1 MNWGARVRRAAA
13 ALLPEPTGDLSA
25 ASHARLLDMSFSR
38 LRLSVYMMPVVAL
51 PVVIYLGAIADAV
64 WMQLWGLAYVL
75 LSLTVYGASRIYQ
88 ADQARLGDAELR
100 ARWLPRAHALALA
113 HGAGLSLSGLAMAP
127 VANVEASMLQV
138 LVIAHIISTNATHQT
153 PTIGVFLRF
162 FALGWNGMVPL
173 SYWIFPSLWPVVV
186 PLALTYS
193 AVIYRHALLS
203 HRFSVEQ
210 LRLKERSEELA
221 TQFRLAK
228 EETERA
234 LREKNLFLSTAS
246 HDLRQPLH
254 AMSML
259 VEAVTFRSH
268 DPAIQPLLQDLRHG
282 MASMD
287 SMFNSLMDLSKLEA
301 GHLGQAPTAVALQPL
316 LHEMVTLFREQANR
330 RGLRLRLRLPS
341 RAAAVSADPALIR
354 QSVANLVHN
363 ALRYTKEGGVL
374 IGLRAQGAFWRIE
387 VWDTGVGIAA
397 ADHERIFSPFYR
409 NEHAWRIDSAGHGL
423 GLAVVSRCARLLG
436 AQLGFQSRYGRG
448 SRFWL
453 DIAQAPQPMVQGSVS
468 AQLQDYKMASLPL
481 LSGHCLVVDDDPLVI
496 SAWREMLNAWGV
508 EGRYAVDSAQAF
520 GFLDQGFVPDAILC
534 DQRLRSG
541 ESGFEVLEALLA
553 RCPHASGAMISGE
566 FRSPELLRAEQ
577 EGYLVFRKPLEIAQ
591 LYDVLAQWLG
601 ARGERRAAA

>member
-1 MNWGARVRRAAA
+1 MSWKALAHRAWE
-13 ALLPEPTGDLSA
+13 ALLPERTGDLSA

-51 PVVIYLGAIADAV
+51 PVVVYLGTIPDAV
-64 WMQLWGLAYVL
+64 WMELWGLAYVV
-75 LSLTVYGASRIYQ
+75 LSLTVYAGSRLYQ
-88 ADQARLGDAELR
+88 ADQARLGDAQLH
-100 ARWLPRAHALALA
+100 ARWLPRAHALALL

-127 VANVEASMLQV
+127 VSNVEAAMLQC
-138 LVIAHIISTNATHQT
+138 LVIAHIVSTNATHQT

-162 FALGWNGMVPL
+162 FALGWNGMIPL
-173 SYWIFPSLWPVVV
+173 SYWIFPSLWPVVI

-259 VEAVTFRSH
+259 VEAVTLRSR
-268 DPAIQPLLQDLRHG
+268 DPAIKPLLEDLRHG

-287 SMFNSLMDLSKLEA
+287 AMFNSLMDLSKLET
-301 GHLGQAPTAVALQPL
+301 GHVGQPPVAVNLQPL
-316 LHEMVTLFREQANR
+316 LHEMATLFREQANR

-341 RAAAVSADPALIR
+341 RAAAVFADPALIR
-354 QSVANLVHN
+354 QAVANLTHN

-374 IGLRAQGAFWRIE
+374 IGLRPRGASWRIE

-397 ADHERIFSPFYR
+397 QDHERIFSPFYR

-423 GLAVVSRCARLLG
+423 GLAVVSRCARLLN
-436 AQLGFQSRYGRG
+436 ASLGFQSRYGRG

-453 DIAQAPQPMVQGSVS
+453 DLAQAPLPVVSGHVS
-468 AQLQDYKMASLPL
+468 AQLRDFRHATLPQ
-481 LSGHCLVVDDDPLVI
+481 LSGNCLVVDDDPVVI
-496 SAWREMLNAWGV
+496 AAWREMLQAWGV
-508 EGRYAVDSAQAF
+508 QGRYAVDSAQALR
-520 GFLDQGFVPDAILC
+520 FLDEGFVPGAILC

-541 ESGFEVLEALLA
+541 ESGFEILEALLA
-553 RCPHASGAMISGE
+553 RCPNASGAMVSGE

-577 EGYLVFRKPLEIAQ
+577 EGYLVFRKPLELDQ
-591 LYDVLAQWLG
+591 LYNVLSQWLET
-601 ARGERRAAA
+601 R